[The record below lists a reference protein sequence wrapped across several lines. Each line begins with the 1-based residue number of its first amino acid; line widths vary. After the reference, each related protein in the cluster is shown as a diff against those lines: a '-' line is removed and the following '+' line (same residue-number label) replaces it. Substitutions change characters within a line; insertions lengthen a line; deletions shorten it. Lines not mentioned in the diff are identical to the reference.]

1 MSRNVEDE
9 EWKKIRTITLTYS
22 NGWIEIFSLSDAPAT
37 QVRVQVEDN
46 YLDGVNSRL
55 VAIISDSPDNVPLY
69 MS

>member
-1 MSRNVEDE
+1 MEI
-9 EWKKIRTITLTYS
+9 EWKKSEQSLTYP

-46 YLDGVNSRL
+46 YLDRLNSRL
-55 VAIISDSPDNVPLY
+55 IAIVSDSPDNAPLY